1 MPLYT
6 VKDEFANA
14 GVFLTIQAITVVV
27 ARFYLRKYVPS
38 DGFWHH
44 RFMMI
49 VLTLLMIASVIVAF
63 GPHLQSFIVCS
74 SAILI
79 GITQAL
85 VYPTLTTYLS
95 FVLPQAGRNMLLGLF
110 IACADLGISLGGVL
124 MGPIS
129 DAVGFK
135 WMYILCG
142 IFVMFAM
149 VLSRIKQTQ

>member
-44 RFMMI
+44 RFMMT
-49 VLTLLMIASVIVAF
+49 VLTLLMITSVTVAF

-95 FVLPQAGRNMLLGLF
+95 FVLPLKQGEICYLAYLLL
-110 IACADLGISLGGVL
+110 V
-124 MGPIS
+124 
-129 DAVGFK
+129 
-135 WMYILCG
+135 
-142 IFVMFAM
+142 
-149 VLSRIKQTQ
+149 QTWVSH

>member
-1 MPLYT
+1 
-6 VKDEFANA
+6 
-14 GVFLTIQAITVVV
+14 
-27 ARFYLRKYVPS
+27 
-38 DGFWHH
+38 
-44 RFMMI
+44 
-49 VLTLLMIASVIVAF
+49 
-63 GPHLQSFIVCS
+63 
-74 SAILI
+74 
-79 GITQAL
+79 
-85 VYPTLTTYLS
+85 
-95 FVLPQAGRNMLLGLF
+95 MLLGLF